1 MKTRNTMENISMLKT
16 RNIVLAGLFIALG
29 LILPFFTGQIPSI
42 GNKLLPMHLPV
53 LLCGFL
59 LGGPIGLVV
68 GFILPI
74 LRSVLFGMPPL
85 YPAALA
91 MSLELATYGFVTGF
105 LYRKLPKTTI
115 NIFVCLISAMVA
127 GRIAWGISM
136 LTFLGFSS
144 GKFTLSMFLGGAFI
158 NSLPGL
164 IIQLVIIPVILIAL
178 RKVKL
183 FN

>member
-1 MKTRNTMENISMLKT
+1 VKTKNV
-16 RNIVLAGLFIALG
+16 VLAGLFIALG

-85 YPAALA
+85 YPIAVA

-105 LYRKLPKTTI
+105 LYRKLPKTTL
-115 NIFVCLISAMVA
+115 NIFVSLIGAMIA
-127 GRIAWGISM
+127 GRIVWGLAM
-136 LTFLGFSS
+136 LALLGFS
-144 GKFTLSMFLGGAFI
+144 GGQFTLEVFLGGAFI
-158 NSLPGL
+158 NSVPGL
-164 IIQLVIIPVILIAL
+164 IVQLVIIPVLLIAL
-178 RKVKL
+178 KKANL
-183 FN
+183 LK